1 MQNAR
6 TILIAAAAGAAILAA
21 TTRTA
26 IGQEAD
32 SLVQA
37 WLGSEFTILSSSLE
51 DHVPARGK
59 ITFVFDA
66 EEGLYRA
73 CTRRGAGQ
81 ATSWKEDWAQAC
93 AVTFRLVKAQRYC
106 NLAEIKAGNQETLAD
121 CHRLT
126 SSEVAMHASQVP
138 GSVELHQTIV
148 FPLAASAAGK
158 RGIAMLIDS
167 PARLTHNGVI
177 HGENY

>member
-1 MQNAR
+1 MHKTR
-6 TILIAAAAGAAILAA
+6 TILIAAAAGAAVLAA
-21 TTRTA
+21 MSRSATS
-26 IGQEAD
+26 QEAD
-32 SLVQA
+32 SLVQG
-37 WLGSEFTILSSSLE
+37 WLGSEFTVLSSALE

-66 EEGLYRA
+66 EEGVYRA

-93 AVTFRLVKAQRYC
+93 AVTFQLVKAQRFC
-106 NLAEIKAGNQETLAD
+106 TLAEVKAGDQETLAE

-126 SSEVAMHASQVP
+126 SREVAMHASQVK
-138 GSVELHQTIV
+138 GSVELHETIV
-148 FPLAASAAGK
+148 FPLQASASGK

-177 HGENY
+177 HAEN